1 MTTPHMIE
9 LETLD
14 VSLQEV
20 IEAAQDEPLV
30 LTRQG
35 KPVYVV
41 RSLLDDDLADEL
53 IALNPDFIDSIK
65 RARQQK
71 AAGQT
76 KTLTEIRA
84 EYTKS
89 ES

>member
-1 MTTPHMIE
+1 MTMPHTIE

-14 VSLQEV
+14 LNLQDM
-20 IEAAQDEPLV
+20 IESAQDEPIL

-35 KPVYVV
+35 KPVYIV
-41 RSLLDDDLADEL
+41 RSLLADDLADEI
-53 IALNPDFIDSIK
+53 IALHPDFTASIE

-76 KTLTEIRA
+76 KTLAEIRT
-84 EYTKS
+84 EYVKS